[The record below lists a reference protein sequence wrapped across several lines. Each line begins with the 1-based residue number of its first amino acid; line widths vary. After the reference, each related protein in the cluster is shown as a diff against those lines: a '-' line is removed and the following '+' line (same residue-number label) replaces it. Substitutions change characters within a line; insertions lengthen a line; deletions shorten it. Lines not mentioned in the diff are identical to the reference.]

1 MTSPIVLKKGIFF
14 FLFFT
19 ILSSCTFTTK
29 ERKDPIFTILID
41 SVATELENYVISDRI
56 NLDGQIVTTNKKSS
70 TQIEISVINSKN
82 ISKTGIDLGNLG
94 FKIASTVKKYLL
106 DKNSYDTYVVVFVTE
121 VVKGIKIERDW
132 IKYEFKKEVL

>member
-1 MTSPIVLKKGIFF
+1 MTSAIVLRKGIC
-14 FLFFT
+14 FLFFFT
-19 ILSSCTFTTK
+19 VLSSCTFTTK
-29 ERKDPIFTILID
+29 ESKAPIFTVSMD
-41 SVATELENYVISDRI
+41 SVATELENYVISERI
-56 NLDGQIVTTNKKSS
+56 NLDGQIVTTNKTST

-82 ISKTGIDLGNLG
+82 ISKKDSELGNLG
-94 FKIASTVKKYLL
+94 FKIASTVKKYLV